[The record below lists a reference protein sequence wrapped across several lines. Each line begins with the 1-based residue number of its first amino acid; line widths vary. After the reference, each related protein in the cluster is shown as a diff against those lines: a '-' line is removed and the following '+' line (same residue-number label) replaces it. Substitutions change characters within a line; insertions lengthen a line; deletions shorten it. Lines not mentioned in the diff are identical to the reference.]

1 MPAMLNNRTARTRAP
16 RRAPGRRQ
24 EGLVLFIA
32 LIVLVAM
39 SLAGVALMRAVD
51 TGLVV
56 AGNMAFKQSAIMV
69 ADRGTAEA
77 VNWLKANSSGPT
89 LQMTNAAQGYFS
101 SRPVV
106 EPNWFDA
113 ASWSESVTLNG
124 GAPDA
129 SGNVVRYVIHRMCTL
144 PDTPYNSSSPTNECA
159 LYFAL
164 SGGAAGGS
172 MAVGAPQFVGTP
184 QIYYRVTTRVEGPR
198 DTVSVIQTSVLVG
211 I

>member
-1 MPAMLNNRTARTRAP
+1 MLNTRLARHRARARGP
-16 RRAPGRRQ
+16 RRAQ

-39 SLAGVALMRAVD
+39 SLAGVALMRTVD

-77 VNWLKANSSGPT
+77 VKWLQNNSTGAT
-89 LQMTNAAQGYFS
+89 LQMTNASQGYFS
-101 SRPVV
+101 SRPVI

-113 ASWSESVTLNG
+113 ASWTESTAVNG

-129 SGNVVRYVIHRMCTL
+129 SGNVVRYVIHRMCTQ
-144 PDTPYNSSSPTNECA
+144 PDTPYNGMNAGVANECA
-159 LYFAL
+159 LYYAL
-164 SGGAAGGS
+164 SAAGSGGS
-172 MAVGAPQFVGTP
+172 MAVGAPQFVGSP
-184 QIYYRVTTRVEGPR
+184 QLYYRITTRVEGPR
-198 DTVSVIQTSVLVG
+198 DTVSVIQTSVLVS